1 MKPICLFFQVH
12 QPIRLR
18 TYRFFD
24 IGVNHD
30 YYNDYLNKMTVT
42 KVGAQCY
49 IPMNNLLMRLI
60 DEFGDN
66 VKISLS
72 ISGTTI
78 EQMKWFAPDVLESFQ
93 KLVKTGNVELL
104 SQPYNFSFSSI
115 INKKLFMEQVKM
127 ENKLI
132 KETFGIKPKAF
143 KNTQLLYNDDLTEQ
157 ILKLGYDTAIIEGA
171 RHILG
176 WKPAENVYYSAS
188 NPKLKLLTRTCGLC
202 DDISFRF
209 GNKNWNEWPL
219 TAEKFMDWVNRC
231 LIKGKCL
238 TLALEYETF
247 GDYYSA
253 DTGILDFIE
262 DFIRRIISNDQM
274 FMATPSEIT
283 KLIAPAAPLNVP
295 YNMTWADEE
304 KDTSAWLGNELQTE
318 AFHKLYDLTDKV
330 AKREDPEIKKDFLFI
345 QSVDNLLYMCTKLFV
360 IKDAIQHQ
368 NSPYNSPY
376 DAFINFMNVVN
387 DLKLRVEER

>member
-93 KLVKTGNVELL
+93 KLVKTGNVEFL

-115 INKKLFMEQVKM
+115 FFNI
-127 ENKLI
+127 
-132 KETFGIKPKAF
+132 
-143 KNTQLLYNDDLTEQ
+143 
-157 ILKLGYDTAIIEGA
+157 
-171 RHILG
+171 
-176 WKPAENVYYSAS
+176 
-188 NPKLKLLTRTCGLC
+188 
-202 DDISFRF
+202 
-209 GNKNWNEWPL
+209 
-219 TAEKFMDWVNRC
+219 
-231 LIKGKCL
+231 
-238 TLALEYETF
+238 
-247 GDYYSA
+247 
-253 DTGILDFIE
+253 
-262 DFIRRIISNDQM
+262 
-274 FMATPSEIT
+274 
-283 KLIAPAAPLNVP
+283 
-295 YNMTWADEE
+295 
-304 KDTSAWLGNELQTE
+304 
-318 AFHKLYDLTDKV
+318 
-330 AKREDPEIKKDFLFI
+330 IKKWDYL
-345 QSVDNLLYMCTKLFV
+345 T
-360 IKDAIQHQ
+360 
-368 NSPYNSPY
+368 
-376 DAFINFMNVVN
+376 
-387 DLKLRVEER
+387 